1 MIPSRHDRLPTA
13 SNILVIGAGIA
24 GLTAA
29 RALQGRGHRVT
40 VLDKGRAPGG
50 RVSTRRVV
58 DEDAD
63 RPEFKRLSY
72 DHGAQYFT
80 VRDPRFDAEVQ
91 AWHKARIIQVWQG
104 KLAAFDSEGREAV
117 EDAYTRWVGVPG
129 MSAIPRHLAQGL
141 DVHCTVRVASLVR
154 DRRDGAQGWFA
165 SADASGDGLGP
176 FDAVVVAVPAT
187 QAAPLVAASPALAEA
202 ASAVHMQPCW
212 ATAVTFADRVVTRF
226 DAAFVSNSP
235 LGWIARDNS
244 KPKRGL
250 AETWILH
257 ATPTWSAAHFND
269 PSQAVSAFLLNAFG
283 DLVPSRL
290 PLPVHIAEHRWS
302 LACANPPLSVG
313 VLHDRERHLVV
324 CGDWCAGNRIE
335 GAFSSGVEAAEAL
348 DGG

>member
-1 MIPSRHDRLPTA
+1 MP

-29 RALQGRGHRVT
+29 RALQERGHVVT

-58 DEDAD
+58 DDDAD
-63 RPEFKRLSY
+63 RPEFTRLSY

-80 VRDPRFDAEVQ
+80 VRDPRFEAEIQ

-104 KLAAFDSEGREAV
+104 KLAAFDSEGREAL
-117 EDAYTRWVGVPG
+117 EDGYTRWVGVPG

-141 DVHCTVRVASLVR
+141 DVHCPVRVGSLVR
-154 DRRDGAQGWFA
+154 DRGNGAEGWYATPAGGGEGF
-165 SADASGDGLGP
+165 GP
-176 FDAVVVAVPAT
+176 FDAAVVAVPAA

-202 ASAVHMQPCW
+202 ASAVHMHPCW
-212 ATAVTFADRVVTRF
+212 ATAVTFADRVLTRF

-235 LGWIARDNS
+235 LGWVARDNS

-250 AETWILH
+250 AETWMLH
-257 ATPTWSAAHFND
+257 ATPLWSAAHFDD
-269 PSQAVSAFLLNAFG
+269 PPQAVSAFLLNAFG

-290 PLPVHIAEHRWS
+290 PLPVHVAEHRWS
-302 LACANPPLSVG
+302 LACASPPLSVG
-313 VLHDRERHLVV
+313 VLCDSERNLVV

-335 GAFSSGVEAAEAL
+335 GAFLSGLQAAEAL
-348 DGG
+348 GRG